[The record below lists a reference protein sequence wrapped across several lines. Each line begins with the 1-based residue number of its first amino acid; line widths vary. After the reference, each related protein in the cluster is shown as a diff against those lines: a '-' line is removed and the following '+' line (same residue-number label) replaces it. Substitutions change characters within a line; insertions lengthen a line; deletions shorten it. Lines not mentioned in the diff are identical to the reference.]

1 VCHQPFDIAPPT
13 IDELQSTAF
22 VPAESR
28 PAMWVAAFVGAL
40 FAIGA
45 VYNIYVNGLISGDA
59 AADVFLSSACF
70 WLFTFMKREAQW
82 IGEFHRWL
90 KANTSALESGGAAYR
105 GLQLDLDSEVTQF
118 QAAFSLLIVTFSVQS
133 RPYVVGQDVLWL
145 PGMTYAVYS
154 MLFGWWGLPWGP
166 IRTIAALIINGSGGN
181 RRLLRELVAEAKGNV
196 RSIFRLTPSAGQEIR
211 RVIAERGF
219 ATGTAVRVVPL
230 DPIGGEYTI
239 EYDLPINDGRDWQ
252 VESEKLIVLV
262 DKSAVESW
270 NLGEIVVDFK
280 DGQFCFERTS
290 R

>member
-1 VCHQPFDIAPPT
+1 
-13 IDELQSTAF
+13 
-22 VPAESR
+22 
-28 PAMWVAAFVGAL
+28 
-40 FAIGA
+40 
-45 VYNIYVNGLISGDA
+45 
-59 AADVFLSSACF
+59 
-70 WLFTFMKREAQW
+70 
-82 IGEFHRWL
+82 
-90 KANTSALESGGAAYR
+90 
-105 GLQLDLDSEVTQF
+105 
-118 QAAFSLLIVTFSVQS
+118 
-133 RPYVVGQDVLWL
+133 
-145 PGMTYAVYS
+145 